1 MSRFLGFYLI
11 WQIKLKCL
19 SDDSLKTSCMNLE
32 KILKHDF
39 VSDIDEN
46 VLFLKLRI
54 IKECL
59 PIEVKKV
66 LNFLK
71 SVEGCDLTATIAYK
85 I

>member
-1 MSRFLGFYLI
+1 
-11 WQIKLKCL
+11 
-19 SDDSLKTSCMNLE
+19 MNLE